1 MTFISLVDPC
11 DETCVDINDYTLQR
25 QNIRKNKINHK
36 KKFKYIFS
44 VFKSILNVLN
54 IASFYKFQ

>member
-25 QNIRKNKINHK
+25 QIRKNKINHK
-36 KKFKYIFS
+36 K
-44 VFKSILNVLN
+44 N
-54 IASFYKFQ
+54 IQVYF